1 MSKTTHYELN
11 TPIGSEVLSV
21 MTGLNPNFT
30 AIDGVMYDNETRSTQ
45 ALNKANVNEQNI
57 ATALGRITTAEGDID
72 TLESGLETANTN
84 ISGLT
89 SRMTTAESGLV
100 SANNRIQ
107 ENTGDIT
114 QLNADVSNVLK
125 TVETLWSGNITSG
138 GTATLNANMFGYR
151 KIILEFGIDNTTSAI
166 GFVEMFPA
174 ILMNH
179 FGENRSYY
187 YSWLDSASSNTN
199 NSVDLKFLNETTIKI
214 ETAYGSGSW
223 IYPPH
228 LLNVYG
234 IK

>member
-30 AIDGVMYDNETRSTQ
+30 TIDNIMYDNETRSTQ

-89 SRMTTAESGLV
+89 SRMSTAETNIT

-107 ENTGDIT
+107 ENTGSIT
-114 QLNADVSNVLK
+114 NINAEITEMKKTSFGSEVTLTNNVDYITPKDGYFVIKFAEGSVTGEHYVYGDVNNHGIMSLNAGQTHSLYNYQLNSIFV
-125 TVETLWSGNITSG
+125 
-138 GTATLNANMFGYR
+138 R
-151 KIILEFGIDNTTSAI
+151 KGS
-166 GFVEMFPA
+166 
-174 ILMNH
+174 
-179 FGENRSYY
+179 
-187 YSWLDSASSNTN
+187 
-199 NSVDLKFLNETTIKI
+199 TIKFVGSSEARGSFFPI
-214 ETAYGSGSW
+214 E
-223 IYPPH
+223 
-228 LLNVYG
+228 
-234 IK
+234 

>member
-89 SRMTTAESGLV
+89 SRMTTAENGLV

-107 ENTGDIT
+107 ENTNSISTINNTLSDIATTNCVEIASGVKGKVIKILNKGILNVDLENATIPTNHVVLSVPSGFIPRNGQHIVGDISRAGVT
-114 QLNADVSNVLK
+114 SEIELGISNEGSIIINATPN
-125 TVETLWSGNITSG
+125 SG
-138 GTATLNANMFGYR
+138 Y
-151 KIILEFGIDNTTSAI
+151 
-166 GFVEMFPA
+166 
-174 ILMNH
+174 
-179 FGENRSYY
+179 
-187 YSWLDSASSNTN
+187 
-199 NSVDLKFLNETTIKI
+199 
-214 ETAYGSGSW
+214 YGSLTF
-223 IYPPH
+223 IYDM
-228 LLNVYG
+228 
-234 IK
+234 

>member
-89 SRMTTAESGLV
+89 SRMSTAEGNIV
-100 SANNRIQ
+100 TANNRIQ

-114 QLNADVSNVLK
+114 QIKSDLTVSTETLGTNIFIARCGKIRTLYLASADNVNLTLASNDRPTHNVFCGGMIGQGGNYESGIIS
-125 TVETLWSGNITSG
+125 VETNGDVITH
-138 GTATLNANMFGYR
+138 
-151 KIILEFGIDNTTSAI
+151 TSNYTRWT
-166 GFVEMFPA
+166 GPCWFTV
-174 ILMNH
+174 
-179 FGENRSYY
+179 
-187 YSWLDSASSNTN
+187 
-199 NSVDLKFLNETTIKI
+199 
-214 ETAYGSGSW
+214 SW
-223 IYPPH
+223 I
-228 LLNVYG
+228 
-234 IK
+234 ID

>member
-114 QLNADVSNVLK
+114 EIKTDLAEGWKLLGSTSNSSD
-125 TVETLWSGNITSG
+125 TNITFESIADYRFLVVAIVNNNTIVLATTLVDKAIFNHG
-138 GTATLNANMFGYR
+138 VASYFESNAYHAFGYAKSITNTSATLCLFNDQGYSNAEVRLYAV
-151 KIILEFGIDNTTSAI
+151 K
-166 GFVEMFPA
+166 
-174 ILMNH
+174 
-179 FGENRSYY
+179 
-187 YSWLDSASSNTN
+187 
-199 NSVDLKFLNETTIKI
+199 
-214 ETAYGSGSW
+214 
-223 IYPPH
+223 
-228 LLNVYG
+228 
-234 IK
+234 

>member
-89 SRMTTAESGLV
+89 SRMGTAENGLV

-107 ENTGDIT
+107 ENTNSINTINTNIADI
-114 QLNADVSNVLK
+114 NANKRCDTRNATNLLGYNSASNYFTAPSDGYVSCQVWNNDSTIDLWIELEMIDVKIRYDAEKSYCVFAK
-125 TVETLWSGNITSG
+125 KGTRYYITGSGN
-138 GTATLNANMFGYR
+138 
-151 KIILEFGIDNTTSAI
+151 
-166 GFVEMFPA
+166 
-174 ILMNH
+174 
-179 FGENRSYY
+179 NRSCSFAPLVTY
-187 YSWLDSASSNTN
+187 
-199 NSVDLKFLNETTIKI
+199 
-214 ETAYGSGSW
+214 
-223 IYPPH
+223 
-228 LLNVYG
+228 
-234 IK
+234 

>member
-30 AIDGVMYDNETRSTQ
+30 TIDGVMYDNETRSTQ

-89 SRMTTAESGLV
+89 SRMSTAETNIT

-107 ENTGDIT
+107 ENTG
-114 QLNADVSNVLK
+114 
-125 TVETLWSGNITSG
+125 NIV
-138 GTATLNANMFGYR
+138 TLNGEVSELKKN
-151 KIILEFGIDNTTSAI
+151 S
-166 GFVEMFPA
+166 
-174 ILMNH
+174 
-179 FGENRSYY
+179 FGEATTLTKNVNYITPKDGY
-187 YSWLDSASSNTN
+187 
-199 NSVDLKFLNETTIKI
+199 LKISFAQGSEVGNHY
-214 ETAYGSGSW
+214 AYGSVNNQGLISINAGQSSPLYGYEFNSVFVRKGSTVKYDGSDQARGYF
-223 IYPPH
+223 IP
-228 LLNVYG
+228 
-234 IK
+234 IE

>member
-72 TLESGLETANTN
+72 TLETGLETANTN

-89 SRMTTAESGLV
+89 SRMSTAENNIV

-107 ENTGDIT
+107 ENTNSIT
-114 QLNADVSNVLK
+114 TIDTKLTNIDHTPILAGSLNPVNASITRFNGFIENK
-125 TVETLWSGNITSG
+125 TVHVDMTFTITGTNG
-138 GTATLNANMFGYR
+138 GTISGFPVNKGNPVSVPTSSTGTTYHPSHALLDNGDLQLTGFHNDAFYCNFTY
-151 KIILEFGIDNTTSAI
+151 EID
-166 GFVEMFPA
+166 
-174 ILMNH
+174 
-179 FGENRSYY
+179 
-187 YSWLDSASSNTN
+187 
-199 NSVDLKFLNETTIKI
+199 
-214 ETAYGSGSW
+214 
-223 IYPPH
+223 
-228 LLNVYG
+228 
-234 IK
+234 

>member
-89 SRMTTAESGLV
+89 SRMGTAESNIV

-114 QLNADVSNVLK
+114 ELNSKLSNKLKWTLHSQTVNTNSSIILSGNILNADEIMIVINGEQLVLEK
-125 TVETLWSGNITSG
+125 DERTAFNNII
-138 GTATLNANMFGYR
+138 TAT
-151 KIILEFGIDNTTSAI
+151 ES
-166 GFVEMFPA
+166 
-174 ILMNH
+174 
-179 FGENRSYY
+179 SYGLQY
-187 YSWLDSASSNTN
+187 WETVSAS
-199 NSVDLKFLNETTIKI
+199 
-214 ETAYGSGSW
+214 
-223 IYPPH
+223 
-228 LLNVYG
+228 
-234 IK
+234 

>member
-1 MSKTTHYELN
+1 
-11 TPIGSEVLSV
+11 

-30 AIDGVMYDNETRSTQ
+30 AIDGVMYENETRSTQ

-72 TLESGLETANTN
+72 TLETGLETANTN

-114 QLNADVSNVLK
+114 QLNANLSNVLK
-125 TVETLWSGNITSG
+125 TVETLWSGDISSG
-138 GTATLNANMFGYR
+138 GTATLNKNMFNYR
-151 KIILEFGIDNTTSAI
+151 KIILEFAI
-166 GFVEMFPA
+166 AGHASEIGLVEMFPA
-174 ILMNH
+174 FLV
-179 FGENRSYY
+179 NRLGDYGNYY
-187 YSWLDSASSNTN
+187 YSWLDSSASNTS
-199 NSVDLKFLNETTIKI
+199 NSVTIKFLTETTIKI
-214 ETAYGSGSW
+214 ASTNGSGGW
-223 IYPPH
+223 NIPPH

>member
-107 ENTGDIT
+107 ENTNQIT
-114 QLNADVSNVLK
+114 QINADLTESHKHEISENTRVDLAKQHYYTTPADGYFKIGFNADSLSNEYVYGYINSILCITENTPTNSTEYGLMENSIFVRK
-125 TVETLWSGNITSG
+125 GTVISFDGSTH
-138 GTATLNANMFGYR
+138 
-151 KIILEFGIDNTTSAI
+151 AI
-166 GFVEMFPA
+166 GSF
-174 ILMNH
+174 
-179 FGENRSYY
+179 
-187 YSWLDSASSNTN
+187 
-199 NSVDLKFLNETTIKI
+199 
-214 ETAYGSGSW
+214 
-223 IYPPH
+223 YP
-228 LLNVYG
+228 LG
-234 IK
+234 

>member
-89 SRMTTAESGLV
+89 SRMNTAESGLV

-114 QLNADVSNVLK
+114 EIKGSLAEGWKLLGSTKNDTLTTITFSDISDYRYVVLALVNGSRIIATTFIDKSIFTAGAVSFFESTSKRVEGILDSLTNTSAQLN
-125 TVETLWSGNITSG
+125 
-138 GTATLNANMFGYR
+138 
-151 KIILEFGIDNTTSAI
+151 
-166 GFVEMFPA
+166 
-174 ILMNH
+174 
-179 FGENRSYY
+179 
-187 YSWLDSASSNTN
+187 
-199 NSVDLKFLNETTIKI
+199 
-214 ETAYGSGSW
+214 
-223 IYPPH
+223 
-228 LLNVYG
+228 LNVDVGYPNG
-234 IK
+234 ELRLYAVK

>member
-89 SRMTTAESGLV
+89 SRMSTAESGLV

-107 ENTGDIT
+107 ENTNQITQINANLPSKLSFLDFNNTRSLNLTGSAGDTVTYTATKNCILYGWNVESTLGKVYLQFSVNNNEIFSSQTTQSLTRCNIAPIILRAGDI
-114 QLNADVSNVLK
+114 LS
-125 TVETLWSGNITSG
+125 
-138 GTATLNANMFGYR
+138 M
-151 KIILEFGIDNTTSAI
+151 KINDHNLDRGEFK
-166 GFVEMFPA
+166 VVP
-174 ILMNH
+174 
-179 FGENRSYY
+179 
-187 YSWLDSASSNTN
+187 
-199 NSVDLKFLNETTIKI
+199 FL
-214 ETAYGSGSW
+214 
-223 IYPPH
+223 
-228 LLNVYG
+228 
-234 IK
+234 